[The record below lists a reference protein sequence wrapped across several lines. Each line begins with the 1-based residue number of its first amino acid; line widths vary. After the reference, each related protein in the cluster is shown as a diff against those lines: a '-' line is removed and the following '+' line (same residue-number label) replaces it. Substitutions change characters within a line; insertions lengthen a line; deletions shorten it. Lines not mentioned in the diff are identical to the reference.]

1 MFPLVPAV
9 RPDGKTLSTF
19 PALGRTGPKAVLE
32 AGPTGAYRQAP
43 AGRCL
48 VGWAGGPAAAVGPA
62 SLIACLAGQAPI

>member
-1 MFPLVPAV
+1 MLG
-9 RPDGKTLSTF
+9 DKNST
-19 PALGRTGPKAVLE
+19 GRSDSPKAVLE